1 MEYGK
6 GRKAVIIIPAID
18 LIKGSCVRLTRGKF
32 NTEKR
37 YFDNPV
43 DTARRWKEAGAE
55 WLHIVDLDGAR
66 TGSVRNLEVASE
78 IKKKVDIN
86 IQYGGGI
93 RNFKTIERVLD
104 NGIERIILGTKAIED
119 LNFLEK
125 SILNYKKRVILSMDY
140 TAGGVIYKNGWQEK
154 TLFNIFELI
163 TKVENLGVKEIII
176 TDISRDGTLK
186 GINLGL
192 LKRILKSSKLDFIIA
207 GGIGSL
213 DDIVHLKEIENMGIS
228 GIIIG
233 KALYD
238 EKAKINLK
246 KAIEIGSKK

>member
-1 MEYGK
+1 M
-6 GRKAVIIIPAID
+6 IIIPAID
-18 LIKGSCVRLTRGKF
+18 LIKGFCVRLTKGKF
-32 NTEKR
+32 KTEKR
-37 YFDNPV
+37 YFDDPV
-43 DTARRWKEAGAE
+43 DTARRWKEAGAK

-66 TGSVRNLEVASE
+66 TGSVKNLEVASK

-104 NGIERIILGTKAIED
+104 SGIERIILGTRAIED

-125 SILNYKKRVILSMDY
+125 SILNYKSRIVLSLDY
-140 TAGGVIYKNGWQEK
+140 TANGVIYKKGWQEK
-154 TLFNIFELI
+154 TLFNIFEL
-163 TKVENLGVKEIII
+163 TAKVEKLGVKEIII

-192 LKRILKSSKLDFIIA
+192 LKRILKSSDLDFIIA

-213 DDIVHLKEIENMGIS
+213 DDIVRLKEIENMGIS

-238 EKAKINLK
+238 ERAKIDLR
-246 KAIEIGSKK
+246 KAIEIGLKE